1 MPALFPTFTA
11 AQGIAWQ
18 TAVSTPSC
26 DRRVGVMTGHRLAD
40 KRVVITGAASGIG
53 LEAARLMVG
62 EGARVLIA
70 DLHADAAASAA
81 ADVGPGAIGI
91 GADVLDESSIEA
103 MIARAVTEFGGIDV
117 LCNHVGGS
125 DPRKD
130 LDLLRLDMAEW
141 DRAMALNARSTV
153 VASRLALPHM
163 IAAGGGSIINT
174 VSVAGLAG
182 DTLQCAYGAA
192 KAAVIRLTQYIATQ
206 YGRKGVRCNAVAPG
220 AVLTPAL
227 ADNLSESV
235 IDGIRQQN
243 ALDRIGTPED
253 IGWAMVYLASD
264 ESAYMTGQTL
274 VLDGGLTAQSPL
286 AATRRSML
294 DD

>member
-1 MPALFPTFTA
+1 
-11 AQGIAWQ
+11 
-18 TAVSTPSC
+18 
-26 DRRVGVMTGHRLAD
+26 MTGHRLENR
-40 KRVVITGAASGIG
+40 RVVITGAASGIG
-53 LEAARLMVG
+53 RAAAQLMAG

-70 DLHADAAASAA
+70 DLNAEAASEAA
-81 ADVGPGAIGI
+81 ADIGGNAVGMAV
-91 GADVLDESSIEA
+91 DVLDEDSIAA
-103 MIARAVTEFGGIDV
+103 MVARAVAEFGGIDV

-130 LDLLRLDMAEW
+130 LDLLHLDLSEW
-141 DRAMALNARSTV
+141 DKTMTLNARSTV

-163 IAAGGGSIINT
+163 IAGGGGSIVNT

-206 YGRKGVRCNAVAPG
+206 YGPNNVRCNAIAPG
-220 AVLTPAL
+220 AIMTPAL
-227 ADNLSESV
+227 RDNLPADM
-235 IDGIRQQN
+235 IADIRSHN
-243 ALDRIGTPED
+243 ALDLIGAPED

-264 ESAYMTGQTL
+264 ESRYMTGQTL
-274 VLDGGLTAQSPL
+274 VLDGGLTAQSPI
-286 AATRRSML
+286 AASRRRML

>member
-1 MPALFPTFTA
+1 
-11 AQGIAWQ
+11 
-18 TAVSTPSC
+18 
-26 DRRVGVMTGHRLAD
+26 MTGNRLD
-40 KRVVITGAASGIG
+40 HKRVVITGAASGIG
-53 LEAARLMVG
+53 RAAAQLMAG

-70 DLHADAAASAA
+70 DLDADAAAAAA
-81 ADVGPGAIGI
+81 ADIGRGAVGIAV
-91 GADVLDESSIEA
+91 DVLDEASITA
-103 MIARAVTEFGGIDV
+103 MIGCAVDTFGGLDV

-130 LDLLRLDMAEW
+130 LDLLRLDLDEW

-163 IAAGGGSIINT
+163 IAAGSGAIINT

-206 YGRKGVRCNAVAPG
+206 YGRQGVRCNAVAPG
-220 AVLTPAL
+220 AVMTPAL
-227 ADNLSESV
+227 RNNLPADV
-235 IDGIRQQN
+235 IDDIRRHN
-243 ALDRIGTPED
+243 ALDLIGTPED

-264 ESAYMTGQTL
+264 ESRYMTGQTL
-274 VLDGGLTAQSPL
+274 VLDGGLTAQSPI
-286 AATRRSML
+286 AASRRTL
-294 DD
+294 LGG

>member
-1 MPALFPTFTA
+1 
-11 AQGIAWQ
+11 
-18 TAVSTPSC
+18 
-26 DRRVGVMTGHRLAD
+26 MTGNRLEN

-53 LEAARLMVG
+53 RAAAELMIA

-70 DLHADAAASAA
+70 DLDADAAHAA
-81 ADVGPGAIGI
+81 AAEIGDDAIGI
-91 GADVLDESSIEA
+91 AVNVLDEGSVAA
-103 MIARAVTEFGGIDV
+103 MIDRAVAEFGGIDV

-130 LDLLRLDMAEW
+130 LDLLHLDLAEW

-163 IAAGGGSIINT
+163 IDGGGGSIINT

-192 KAAVIRLTQYIATQ
+192 KAAVIRLTQYIAIQ
-206 YGRKGVRCNAVAPG
+206 YGRKRVRCNSIAPG
-220 AVLTPAL
+220 AIMTPAL
-227 ADNLSESV
+227 RDNVPAEVIAD
-235 IDGIRQQN
+235 IRRHN
-243 ALDRIGTPED
+243 PLDMIGAAED

-264 ESAYMTGQTL
+264 ESRYMTGQTL
-274 VLDGGLTAQSPL
+274 VLDGGLTAQSPI
-286 AATRRSML
+286 AASRRGML